1 MQIGRSK
8 AMFIGSKDIET
19 IEQAR
24 AYLKSRAR
32 DAVEC
37 YKMAP
42 RGTFTSTVQLAK
54 YLAMYW

>member
-1 MQIGRSK
+1 
-8 AMFIGSKDIET
+8 MFIGSKDIET

-24 AYLKSRAR
+24 AYLKRRAW

-37 YKMAP
+37 YRLAKT
-42 RGTFTSTVQLAK
+42 GTFTNTVQLAK

>member
-1 MQIGRSK
+1 
-8 AMFIGSKDIET
+8 MFIGSKAIET

-24 AYLKSRAR
+24 AYLKHRTR